1 MMANAQRSATTRI
14 ADRMA
19 HIEPFYVMEIQRR
32 AFELEAQGR
41 RIVHMEIGQPDF
53 GAPAPVL
60 DAVSAAMRHDTLG
73 YTDALGTRALRE
85 AIAGFYES
93 RFGLIVPASRI
104 IVTAGSSGAFLM
116 LSGTLFNAGDEV
128 LLPAPGYP
136 CNRHFVAMFDAVPRP
151 LPVSPRN
158 RFQPT
163 APEVAA
169 HWGPQTRGIVIASPS
184 NPTGT
189 SIAPSELARIGALV
203 RQRSGVLIVDEIYQG
218 LSYGAVARSA
228 LTLGE
233 DVFVVNSFSKYFCM
247 TGWRVGWMVVPH
259 DAVPALERFAQNAFI
274 SPSGPAQCAALA
286 ALRPESFEIFE
297 ARRAEFKQR
306 RDLLVPGLRAL
317 GFEIPVEPD
326 GAFYLYADCSRFS
339 DDSFA
344 FAFEL
349 LEETGVAITPGR
361 DFGGEAPARYIR
373 FAYTRAIADLQEALS
388 RLADYLPRRLARS
401 AQPAAPTP
409 KAPAPR

>member
-1 MMANAQRSATTRI
+1 
-14 ADRMA
+14 MA
-19 HIEPFYVMEIQRR
+19 HIDPFYVMEIQRR

-60 DAVSAAMRHDTLG
+60 DAVNAAMRRDALG

-85 AIAGFYES
+85 AIAAHYES
-93 RFGLIVPASRI
+93 RFGLKVPASRI
-104 IVTAGSSGAFLM
+104 IVTAGASGAFLT
-116 LSGTLFNAGDEV
+116 LSGALFNAGDEV

-136 CNRHFVAMFDAVPRP
+136 CNRHFVAMFDAVPRA
-151 LPVSPRN
+151 LPVGASS

-163 APEVAA
+163 AHAVAA
-169 HWGPQTRGIVIASPS
+169 HWGPRTRGVVIATPS

-189 SIAPSELARIGALV
+189 SIEPTELDRIAAQV

-218 LSYGAVARSA
+218 LSYGATAQSA
-228 LTLGE
+228 LAIGE

-247 TGWRVGWMVVPH
+247 TGWRVGWMVVPQ

-286 ALRPESFEIFE
+286 ALIPESLEIFE
-297 ARRAEFKQR
+297 ARRVEFKQR
-306 RDLLVPGLRAL
+306 RDLLVPALRAL
-317 GFEIPVEPD
+317 GFGIPVEPD
-326 GAFYLYADCSRFS
+326 GAFYIYADCSRFS

-349 LEETGVAITPGR
+349 LEETGVALTPGR
-361 DFGGEAPARYIR
+361 DFGGESPERYIR
-373 FAYTRAIADLQEALS
+373 FAYTRAIADLQEALN
-388 RLADYLPRRLARS
+388 RLASYLPRRDTRTDLATT
-401 AQPAAPTP
+401 PAS
-409 KAPAPR
+409 